1 MRSRMSSERR
11 GGIATGPALLVARY
25 FKPLIS
31 ETPSARKAGLGH
43 RRVPCPPT
51 CLCCQLRVR

>member
-31 ETPSARKAGLGH
+31 ETPSARGKQVRAP
-43 RRVPCPPT
+43 RRT
-51 CLCCQLRVR
+51 A